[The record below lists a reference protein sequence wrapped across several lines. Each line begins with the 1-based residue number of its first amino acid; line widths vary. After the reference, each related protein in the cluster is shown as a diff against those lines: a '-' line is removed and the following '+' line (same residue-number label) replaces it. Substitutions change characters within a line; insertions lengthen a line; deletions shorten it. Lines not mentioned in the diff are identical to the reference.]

1 VNDGWSPHLID
12 TIELDPWTAHAVA
25 DARFMADGGVAF
37 SMVPRSLWERET
49 RVTGANAIPLRI
61 GVLLLERPGV
71 RLVVDAGLGDSEVPR
86 AVRGFFG
93 GLTARGGLGR
103 ALDELGW
110 EPDSITHLVLT
121 HLHVDH
127 AGGAFDASGRLVFP
141 RAKVL
146 AARRELEYAL
156 NPHPLRGPVYDVRAA
171 RLLAQC
177 GNLTL
182 VDTLPVDVTPGVEVT
197 PLGGHTP
204 GLLGLSL
211 QARDRVL
218 FAPGDLIPTRAH
230 RRARWV
236 LSYDQDP
243 SRVYEERRRHGAR
256 AMARGWIVHFCH
268 DPEVAFGYLRAGG
281 GVEPVPARG
290 RGTAGD

>member
-1 VNDGWSPHLID
+1 MNDAWSTQLIE
-12 TIELDPWTAHAVA
+12 TIELDSWKAHAVA
-25 DARFMADGGVAF
+25 DARFTADGGVAF

-49 RVTGANAIPLRI
+49 RVVGANAIPLRV
-61 GVLLLERPGV
+61 GVLLLETAGI

-93 GLTARGGLGR
+93 GLGARGGLGR
-103 ALDELGW
+103 ALEELGW

-127 AGGAFDASGRLVFP
+127 AGGVFDASGRFVFP
-141 RAKVL
+141 RAQVVV
-146 AARRELEYAL
+146 ARRELAYAL

-171 RLLAQC
+171 RLLADSAKA
-177 GNLTL
+177 TL
-182 VDTLPVDVTPGVEVT
+182 VDTLPVTVTPGVEVT

-204 GLLGLSL
+204 GLLGLTL
-211 QARDRVL
+211 RAGGQVL

-243 SRVYEERRRHGAR
+243 ARVYEERRRHGAR
-256 AMARGWIVHFCH
+256 AMAGDWIVHFCH
-268 DPEVAFGYLRAGG
+268 DPEVAFGRLRAGG
-281 GVEPVPARG
+281 GVEAVPVRG
-290 RGTAGD
+290 RGIAGG